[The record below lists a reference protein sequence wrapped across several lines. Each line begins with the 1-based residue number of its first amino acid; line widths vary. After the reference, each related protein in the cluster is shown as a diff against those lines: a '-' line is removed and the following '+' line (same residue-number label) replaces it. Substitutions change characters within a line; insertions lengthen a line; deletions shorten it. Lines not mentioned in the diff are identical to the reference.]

1 MTVENLTSFH
11 RLEREHIFYLFLSGY
26 HTRTKQ
32 ALLQRIARENP
43 GLSWHHFG
51 DILLA
56 LEKQQSLEYRGRFL
70 GTEEEIL
77 LEEPIE
83 IDGTKYMMGHTRQY
97 VKGAVPYEE
106 GLKNKTVKGIFTK
119 ALNEEVLLLEKE

>member
-43 GLSWHHFG
+43 GLSGIILAISIQTVWHRGHLIRKTDCRFSCARWVQE
-51 DILLA
+51 LQRFQTYA
-56 LEKQQSLEYRGRFL
+56 KPLEAPDRAKRKR
-70 GTEEEIL
+70 
-77 LEEPIE
+77 
-83 IDGTKYMMGHTRQY
+83 
-97 VKGAVPYEE
+97 
-106 GLKNKTVKGIFTK
+106 
-119 ALNEEVLLLEKE
+119 